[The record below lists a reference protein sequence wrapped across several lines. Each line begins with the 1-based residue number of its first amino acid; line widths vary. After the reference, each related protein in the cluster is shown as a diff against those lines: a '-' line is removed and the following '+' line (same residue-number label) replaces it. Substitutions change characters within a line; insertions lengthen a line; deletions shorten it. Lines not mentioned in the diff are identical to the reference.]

1 MKAGQVELR
10 VEKAGIIH
18 VTCGKVSFENDAL
31 IQNIEAIYGTLIKA
45 RPSSVKG
52 NYLERMFISST
63 LGPGIKVDHT
73 SIREFYAK

>member
-1 MKAGQVELR
+1 MFTHESNLFLV
-10 VEKAGIIH
+10 
-18 VTCGKVSFENDAL
+18 
-31 IQNIEAIYGTLIKA
+31 EAIYDTLIKA

-73 SIREFYAK
+73 SIR